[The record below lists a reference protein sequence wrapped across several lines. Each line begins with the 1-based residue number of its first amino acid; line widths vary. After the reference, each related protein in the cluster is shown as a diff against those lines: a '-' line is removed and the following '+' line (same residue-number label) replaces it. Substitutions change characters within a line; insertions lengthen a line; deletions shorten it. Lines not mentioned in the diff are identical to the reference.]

1 MVQGTNGRTV
11 VLEKKETLAEGVV
24 RLTLRNPDRSD
35 FPQWQPGSHIDLVL
49 PDFIRQ
55 YSLCSP
61 CADPSMLQVSVL
73 HTPNSRGGSRYVH
86 DGLAA
91 GTEITINGPR
101 NNFPLQDS
109 RKYLFIA
116 GGIGI
121 TPILPMIE
129 AAEAAGREWRLAYG
143 GRSRSSM
150 AFAEELEAR
159 YGTER
164 VMLSPEDTHGRID
177 LQALLGLPRAKMLVY
192 ACGPAPLLN
201 VIEDFCRGW
210 PPGALHTEL
219 FSAAALD
226 GSGASAE
233 PFELELRNSG
243 LRLQVPVDKTVL
255 EVVEDAGIRVLS
267 SCRQGVCGTC
277 EIRVAAGE
285 VDHRDAVLSE
295 EDRASGETML
305 ICVSRAAA
313 GCGTLSLDL

>member
-1 MVQGTNGRTV
+1 MAQGSTSRTV
-11 VLEKKETLAEGVV
+11 VLEKKETLADGVV
-24 RLTLRNPDRSD
+24 RLTLRNPDRTN

-49 PDFIRQ
+49 PGFIRQ

-61 CADPSMLQVSVL
+61 CADPSMLQVCVL
-73 HTPNSRGGSRYVH
+73 HTPESRGGSQYVH
-86 DGLAA
+86 ESLPE
-91 GTEITINGPR
+91 GTEFTINGPR

-143 GRSRSSM
+143 GRSRASM
-150 AFAEELEAR
+150 AFADELEAR
-159 YGTER
+159 YGSEK
-164 VMLSPEDTHGRID
+164 VLLYPADTHGRID
-177 LQALLGLPRAKMLVY
+177 LQGLLGLPRAKMLVY

-201 VIEDFCRGW
+201 AIEDFCMGW

-233 PFELELRNSG
+233 PFELDLRNSG
-243 LRLQVPVDKTVL
+243 LRLEVPVDKTVL
-255 EVVEDAGIRVLS
+255 EVVEEAGIRVLS

-285 VDHRDAVLSE
+285 VDHRDAVLSA
-295 EDRASGETML
+295 EDKASGETML
-305 ICVSRAAA
+305 VCVSRAAA
-313 GCGTLSLDL
+313 GCSTLALDL

>member
-1 MVQGTNGRTV
+1 MAQGSNGRTV
-11 VLEKKETLAEGVV
+11 VLEKRETLADGVV

-61 CADPSMLQVSVL
+61 CGDRSMLQVSVL
-73 HTPNSRGGSRYVH
+73 HTPNSRGGSKYVH
-86 DGLAA
+86 ESLAA
-91 GTEITINGPR
+91 GTEFTINGPR

-150 AFAEELEAR
+150 AFADELEAT
-159 YGTER
+159 YGSGK
-164 VMLSPEDTHGRID
+164 VLLYPEDTHGRID
-177 LQALLGLPRAKMLVY
+177 LQGLLGLPRAKMLVY

-201 VIEDFCRGW
+201 VIEDFCMGW

-233 PFELELRNSG
+233 PFELDLRNSG
-243 LRLQVPVDKTVL
+243 LRLEVPVDKTVL
-255 EVVEDAGIRVLS
+255 EVVEEAGIRVLS

-285 VDHRDAVLSE
+285 VDHRDAVLSA
-295 EDRASGETML
+295 EDKASGETML
-305 ICVSRAAA
+305 VCVSRAAA
-313 GCGTLSLDL
+313 GCSSLALEL

>member
-1 MVQGTNGRTV
+1 MTQGNSGRTV
-11 VLEKKETLAEGVV
+11 VLEKKETLADGVV

-61 CADPSMLQVSVL
+61 CDDPSMLQVSVL
-73 HTPNSRGGSRYVH
+73 RTPNSRGGSKYVH
-86 DGLAA
+86 ESLAA
-91 GTEITINGPR
+91 GTEFTINGPR

-150 AFAEELEAR
+150 AFADELEAR
-159 YGTER
+159 YGSEK
-164 VMLSPEDTHGRID
+164 VLLYPEDTHGRID
-177 LQALLGLPRAKMLVY
+177 LQGLLGLPRAKMLVY

-201 VIEDFCRGW
+201 VIEDFCMGW

-233 PFELELRNSG
+233 PFELYLRNSG
-243 LRLQVPVDKTVL
+243 LRLEVPVDKTVL
-255 EVVEDAGIRVLS
+255 EVVEEAGIRVLS

-295 EDRASGETML
+295 EDKASGETML
-305 ICVSRAAA
+305 VCVSRAAA
-313 GCGTLSLDL
+313 GCSTLSLEL

>member
-1 MVQGTNGRTV
+1 MAHETHGRTV
-11 VLEKKETLAEGVV
+11 VLETKETLADGVV
-24 RLTLRNPDRSD
+24 RLTLRNPDGSD

-86 DGLAA
+86 ESLTA
-91 GTEITINGPR
+91 GSELTINGPR

-109 RKYLFIA
+109 KKYLFIA

-143 GRSRSSM
+143 GRSRNSM
-150 AFAEELEAR
+150 AFADELVAA
-159 YGTER
+159 YGTGK
-164 VMLSPEDTHGRID
+164 VLLYPEDTQGRID
-177 LQALLGLPRAKMLVY
+177 LQVLLGLPRAKMLVY

-201 VIEDFCRGW
+201 AIEDFCMGW

-243 LRLQVPVDKTVL
+243 LRLEVPVDRSVL

-277 EIRVAAGE
+277 EIRVLAGE
-285 VDHRDAVLSE
+285 VDHRDAVLSA
-295 EDRASGETML
+295 EDKASGETML

-313 GCGTLSLDL
+313 GCQTLSLDL